1 MGGSERPDEDRGV
14 RVTQPAVL
22 DRLVLFHEAEPGCAF
37 RRLDDYRLEG
47 GTR

>member
-1 MGGSERPDEDRGV
+1 
-14 RVTQPAVL
+14 VL
-22 DRLVLFHEAEPGCAF
+22 DRLVLFHEAEPGRAF